1 MMQVN
6 VKVFGEI
13 ASTVGAEHTLEL
25 TENTS
30 ILSLTNTISERAGLR
45 KGYMG
50 EFRVGSDELAI
61 MINGKNVV
69 ILDGLDTVL
78 KQGDLVVIM
87 PSIFGG

>member
-1 MMQVN
+1 MQVN
-6 VKVFGEI
+6 VRIFGEI
-13 ASTVGAEHTLEL
+13 ASTIGPEHTLEL

-30 ILSLTNTISERAGLR
+30 IQNLTNTIAERAGLR

-61 MINGKNVV
+61 MINGKNIV

-78 KQGDLVVIM
+78 QHGDLVVIM